1 MSILSLDGF
10 APPQAVALLVS
21 LSCQITHHSVTQL
34 SPAELVMLTLTQ
46 GCLLS
51 HICNPSLLLSSN
63 PAFAYTI

>member
-21 LSCQITHHSVTQL
+21 LSCQIAHHSLIQL
-34 SPAELVMLTLTQ
+34 SLIELVVLTLTQ

-51 HICNPSLLLSSN
+51 HLCNPSLLLSSN